1 MVKVA
6 LKRQVLEETLIRQN
20 CSKKELANR
29 IGVSRCYLSSVCN
42 GRIEPSASM
51 RQRLLDYFKMSF
63 DDLFTIKEDSSHHA
77 NANERN

>member
-51 RQRLLDYFKMSF
+51 RQRFLKYFKCSF
-63 DDLFTIKEDSSHHA
+63 DDLFSIQDEEKCKT
-77 NANERN
+77 N